1 MMPSRVT
8 IKSIARD
15 LGISH
20 MTVSR
25 ALSNHPKVRDST
37 RKAVLDRARE
47 LGYVRSSAATAMRGD
62 QTRIIG
68 LLLPNLVNEF
78 YARYANSLARHCEE
92 KGLQLIIHLTN
103 DDIVKE
109 EYAVLKLRE
118 VQASALVMVPAPGT
132 SPPGDL
138 YLKDLQVIQLIRT
151 RELQS
156 TATTVLINDSS
167 AIIEA
172 VKLLCERGHKRIAYI
187 GGETALS
194 SGHDRL
200 KAFKIGMQS
209 AGLEVFNDLIHTD
222 RPSFSMGY
230 QAVTALW
237 QEKGMTAI
245 VCGGFEISN
254 GALNGILERDIQLP
268 KEVSFVGY
276 GDPSYYRWLS
286 GGITTIKIPTISLAE
301 KTSELLFTSET
312 DGCQVLNAELI
323 IRNSVDVPS

>member
-1 MMPSRVT
+1 MSGRVT

-25 ALSNHPKVRDST
+25 ALSNHPKVREST

-47 LGYVRSSAATAMRGD
+47 LGYVKSSVATAMRGD

-78 YARYANSLARHCEE
+78 YARYANSLARYCEE

-109 EYAVLKLRE
+109 EHAVLKLRE
-118 VQASALVMVPAPGT
+118 VQASAVVMVPAPGT
-132 SPPGDL
+132 QPGGEH

-151 RELQS
+151 RGLQS
-156 TATTVLINDSS
+156 KSTTVLINDSS

-187 GGETALS
+187 GGETSLS

-200 KAFKIGMQS
+200 NAFKTGMQA
-209 AGLEVFNDLIHTD
+209 AGLEILDTLIITD
-222 RPSFSMGY
+222 RPTFSLGY
-230 QAVTALW
+230 EAVTPLW
-237 QEKGMTAI
+237 EEAGTTAI
-245 VCGGFEISN
+245 ICGGFEISN
-254 GALNGILERDIQLP
+254 GALNCILERNIQLP
-268 KEVSFVGY
+268 KEVSFIGY
-276 GDPSYYRWLS
+276 GDPSYYRWLC
-286 GGITTIKIPTISLAE
+286 GGITTIKIPTIPLAE
-301 KTSELLFTSET
+301 MTSELLSTTEAE
-312 DGCQVLNAELI
+312 GCPALNAELI
-323 IRNSVDVPS
+323 IRNSVDYPL